1 MHKTISILTADHI
14 SANDALI
21 KDATMVSGIISS
33 MIYSRNQLASDIH
46 SAQVAATSVN
56 LIRCLQPDESRNI
69 CQQLSRY
76 RNHLPITLLKAYAE
90 HLGTS
95 RSRAFDM
102 ASSFCRVV
110 SNTKPSG
117 GKHGQELLCS
127 PREISPQDCR
137 DVMLARSAE
146 LTALALALQE
156 ELVIV
161 WQQEESME
169 EIEKI
174 VAIMQINHG
183 CGDIEKPTVG
193 KPAMPEG
200 QLTTD
205 RLSVERLMVYVHNR
219 FSV

>member
-1 MHKTISILTADHI
+1 
-14 SANDALI
+14 
-21 KDATMVSGIISS
+21 
-33 MIYSRNQLASDIH
+33 
-46 SAQVAATSVN
+46 
-56 LIRCLQPDESRNI
+56 
-69 CQQLSRY
+69 
-76 RNHLPITLLKAYAE
+76 
-90 HLGTS
+90 
-95 RSRAFDM
+95 
-102 ASSFCRVV
+102 
-110 SNTKPSG
+110 
-117 GKHGQELLCS
+117 
-127 PREISPQDCR
+127 
-137 DVMLARSAE
+137 MLARSAE

-205 RLSVERLMVYVHNR
+205 RLSVERLMVYVHNG